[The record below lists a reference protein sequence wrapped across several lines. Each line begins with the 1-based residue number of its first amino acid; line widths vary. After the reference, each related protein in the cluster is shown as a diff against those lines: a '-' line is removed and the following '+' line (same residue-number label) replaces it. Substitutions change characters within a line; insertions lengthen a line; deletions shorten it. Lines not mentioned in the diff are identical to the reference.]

1 MAKKKEYTLKT
12 ITDIK
17 IFILF
22 LLDTIRYPVDYTTLW
37 DILYENMPVLSTDY
51 EESLDALTDE
61 GHIIA
66 DEIDGER
73 YMMISESGRRLS
85 SVLYDTLDPAF
96 REKTMKSA
104 IKHVSLSDR
113 GIRVSTSVDEDAS
126 GRYRVSLVS
135 EDRFGQIL
143 HLSLT
148 VNSRAEADTIR
159 ENFSSR
165 PDSVYRGVLFS
176 ATGKIGFLS

>member
-1 MAKKKEYTLKT
+1 
-12 ITDIK
+12 
-17 IFILF
+17 
-22 LLDTIRYPVDYTTLW
+22 
-37 DILYENMPVLSTDY
+37 
-51 EESLDALTDE
+51 
-61 GHIIA
+61 
-66 DEIDGER
+66 
-73 YMMISESGRRLS
+73 MMISESCRRLS

>member
-22 LLDTIRYPVDYTTLW
+22 LLDTIRYPVENATVW
-37 DILYENMPVLSTDY
+37 EILFENMPMLSTDY
-51 EESLDALTDE
+51 EECVSVLIDQ

-66 DEIDGER
+66 HEMDGER

-85 SVLYDTLDPAF
+85 SVLYDTLDASF
-96 REKTMKSA
+96 RERVAKSA
-104 IKHVSLSDR
+104 MKHVSLADN
-113 GIRVSTSVDEDAS
+113 GIRISTSIEEDAS
-126 GRYRVSLVS
+126 GRFRVRLIS
-135 EDRFGQIL
+135 EDRFGEIL
-143 HLSLT
+143 HVSLT
-148 VNSRAEADTIR
+148 LNSRAEAEAIRKNFDERPNTI
-159 ENFSSR
+159 
-165 PDSVYRGVLFS
+165 YRSVLFS

>member
-73 YMMISESGRRLS
+73 
-85 SVLYDTLDPAF
+85 
-96 REKTMKSA
+96 
-104 IKHVSLSDR
+104 
-113 GIRVSTSVDEDAS
+113 
-126 GRYRVSLVS
+126 
-135 EDRFGQIL
+135 
-143 HLSLT
+143 
-148 VNSRAEADTIR
+148 
-159 ENFSSR
+159 
-165 PDSVYRGVLFS
+165 
-176 ATGKIGFLS
+176 